1 MNKSLVFQHR
11 NCLQPAKPSFSFGT
25 AIPLLSYLVLFPVNY
40 NMSGGFMAGVELR
53 YKNDGT
59 LIVPYIRK
67 FELLEN
73 EGTPQEAFPLWLQPG
88 TAQQFPRFI
97 HNSNRRCLLIYTDG
111 AYLNNGQSNP
121 AAGWGFVFR
130 LPEPDFPQIGRI
142 SGRLEDRG
150 PSGESYP
157 QTNNRA
163 ELRAVIAALQFRAW
177 FGEGFT
183 KLVIATDSEYVTKGA
198 TEWVRNWGKNGWMTS
213 NGKPVQNRDLWE
225 KLLSVVIVY
234 EDNGMEICFWHIV
247 RALNREAD
255 SAAKEGAR
263 QERVRDFSTLS
274 GVLI

>member
-1 MNKSLVFQHR
+1 
-11 NCLQPAKPSFSFGT
+11 
-25 AIPLLSYLVLFPVNY
+25 
-40 NMSGGFMAGVELR
+40 MSGGFMAGAELR

-88 TAQQFPRFI
+88 SAQQFPRFI

-111 AYLNNGQSNP
+111 ACLNNGQSNP

-130 LPEPDFPQIGRI
+130 LPEPNFPQIGRI
-142 SGRLEDRG
+142 SDRLEDR
-150 PSGESYP
+150 
-157 QTNNRA
+157 
-163 ELRAVIAALQFRAW
+163 VIAALQFRAW

-198 TEWVRNWGKNGWMTS
+198 TEWVRNWGKNGWITS

-247 RALNREAD
+247 RTLNKEAD
-255 SAAKEGAR
+255 SAAKERAR

-274 GVLI
+274 GVLM